1 MALIIL
7 NRGKIIN
14 LIPIIHHTLPPLIMQ
29 RSNIFAYIELSNFV
43 DELAVDPNERPS
55 SLLALHA
62 YFNLIPSNMLSEELA
77 SEWDDICRIVSRS
90 GPSLDANGRVIANAV
105 KNTIKQMTRDECLAI
120 VERVIELRQ
129 RVAVDF

>member
-1 MALIIL
+1 
-7 NRGKIIN
+7 
-14 LIPIIHHTLPPLIMQ
+14 MQ

-43 DELAVDPNERPS
+43 DEIAVDPAERPS

-62 YFNLIPSNMLSEELA
+62 YFNIIPSNMLSEELA

-90 GPSLDANGRVIANAV
+90 GPSLDASGRVIANAV

-120 VERVIELRQ
+120 VERVIALRQ